1 MKKKIIFALAM
12 GSITT
17 GIISF
22 TLVTINI
29 GFNNSFIATWLRSW
43 GLAYMVVIP
52 VILFVAPRVQH
63 LVDTF
68 FKDNIAKNESKRAN
82 N

>member
-1 MKKKIIFALAM
+1 M

-22 TLVTINI
+22 TLISINM
-29 GFNNSFIATWLRSW
+29 GFNGRFIYTWMRSW

-63 LVDTF
+63 LVDIF

-82 N
+82 I